1 MGYDGSGSE
10 GSAEET
16 FLKSIQS
23 DLSKLKLDRSAD
35 TFKIVK
41 EKQCEIERH

>member
-23 DLSKLKLDRSAD
+23 DLSKLKLDSD
-35 TFKIVK
+35 EELTPSKS
-41 EKQCEIERH
+41 